1 MSDWVMLIPLKV
13 FTKIKQEFTQEIK
26 DAYSMTDSNFSMSN
40 TNTKAVFPFV
50 FVNALPASERGQ
62 DLSGTSINGG
72 LFSFQIDVYDSQ
84 SQTRAR
90 KVMTEVMRI
99 MKSMGFESNSMPS
112 FEQTQDNTVRM
123 VARFRRVIGAGDKF

>member
-13 FTKIKQEFTQEIK
+13 FTKIKQGFAQEIK
-26 DAYSMTDSNFSMSN
+26 DTYSMTDENFSMEY
-40 TNTKAVFPFV
+40 KAKIAVFPFV
-50 FVNALPASERGQ
+50 FVNALPGSERGK

-90 KVMTEVMRI
+90 KVMTEVVRI

>member
-13 FTKIKQEFTQEIK
+13 FTKIKQEFSHTIK
-26 DAYSMTDSNFSMSN
+26 DTYSMTDTNFSMSN

-50 FVNALPASERGQ
+50 YVNALPGSERGQ
-62 DLSGTSINGG
+62 DLGGTSINGG
-72 LFSFQIDVYDSQ
+72 LFSFQIDVYDNQ
-84 SQTRAR
+84 TQTRAR
-90 KVMTEVMRI
+90 KVMTEVVRI

-123 VARFRRVIGAGDKF
+123 VTRFRRVIGAEDYF

>member
-13 FTKIKQEFTQEIK
+13 FTKIKQEFSQTIK
-26 DAYSMTDSNFSMSN
+26 DTYSMTDINFSMSN

-90 KVMTEVMRI
+90 KVMTEVVRI
-99 MKSMGFESNSMPS
+99 MKEMGFEGNQIPS
-112 FEQTQDNTVRM
+112 FQATQDNTVRM
-123 VARFRRVIGAGDKF
+123 IARFSKTICSEDRF

>member
-13 FTKIKQEFTQEIK
+13 FTKIKQEFAQEIK
-26 DAYSMTDSNFSMSN
+26 DTYSMTDENFSMEY
-40 TNTKAVFPFV
+40 KAKIAVFPFV
-50 FVNALPASERGQ
+50 FVNALPGSERGQ

-90 KVMTEVMRI
+90 KVMTEVVRI

-123 VARFRRVIGAGDKF
+123 VTRFRRVIGAGDKF